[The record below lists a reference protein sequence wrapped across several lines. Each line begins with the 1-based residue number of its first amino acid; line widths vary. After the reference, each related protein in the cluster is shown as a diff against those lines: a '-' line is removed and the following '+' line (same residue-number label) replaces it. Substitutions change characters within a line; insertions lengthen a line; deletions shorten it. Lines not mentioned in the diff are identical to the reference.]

1 MCGTF
6 SGKSENVQQNEM
18 TMYKKGVLNR
28 KQQNNKGSDIKDFC
42 LCKEPFFLKIFTPK
56 ILELK
61 ATRAGAALL
70 RDTGV

>member
-28 KQQNNKGSDIKDFC
+28 KQQNNKGSDIKRFFS
-42 LCKEPFFLKIFTPK
+42 LKRVFFLQIFTPK

-70 RDTGV
+70 LDDGV

>member
-28 KQQNNKGSDIKDFC
+28 KQQNNKASDIKDFC
-42 LCKEPFFLKIFTPK
+42 LCKEPFFLQIFTPK

-61 ATRAGAALL
+61 ATRAGAALML
-70 RDTGV
+70 DTGV